1 MAYLPNATANIYL
14 LSDLINP
21 IWVGYTDTNGVV
33 IDASGE
39 PPMLPYG
46 DYRIAIDH
54 CDYDTEIHDFSIP
67 EISSLQLT
75 IGCTSSITAHETVYN
90 HALIGFGGLPPGIG
104 PLPYLGTTPP
114 SGWLLC
120 DGSAISRINYAGLF
134 AVIGIT
140 SGAGDGS
147 TTFNLPDMRGRV
159 PVGIGTYGVVSL
171 GDIGGEQNH
180 ILTITEMPSHTHNI
194 GTNDLTGPDGRT
206 KTTGNY
212 GVYYGTPTDLTGG
225 NQAHNN
231 MQPYLGVNYIIS
243 I

>member
-1 MAYLPNATANIYL
+1 MAFLPDATAKIYRL
-14 LSDLINP
+14 ADLVNP
-21 IWVGYTDTNGVV
+21 IWIGYTDTNGKV
-33 IDASGE
+33 IDAGGQ
-39 PPMLPYG
+39 LPSLSYG

-75 IGCTSSITAHETVYN
+75 IGCTSSITTHETVYN

-159 PVGIGTYGVVSL
+159 PVGIGASGVATL
-171 GDIGGEQNH
+171 GEIGGEQTH
-180 ILTITEMPSHTHNI
+180 ILTIPEMPSHTHTYLQKTSNTAFGFDAGTYEQIQGNTGVSGENI
-194 GTNDLTGPDGRT
+194 P
-206 KTTGNY
+206 
-212 GVYYGTPTDLTGG
+212 
-225 NQAHNN
+225 HNN
-231 MQPYLGVNYIIS
+231 MSPYLGVNYIIS

>member
-1 MAYLPNATANIYL
+1 MAFLPDATAKIYRL
-14 LSDLINP
+14 ADLVNP
-21 IWVGYTDTNGVV
+21 IWIGYTDTNGKV
-33 IDASGE
+33 IDAGGQ
-39 PPMLPYG
+39 LPSLSYG

-159 PVGIGTYGVVSL
+159 PVGIGASGVATL
-171 GDIGGEQNH
+171 GEIGGEQTH
-180 ILTITEMPSHTHNI
+180 ILTIPEMPSHTHTYLQKTSNTAFGFDAGTYEQIQGNTGVSGENI
-194 GTNDLTGPDGRT
+194 P
-206 KTTGNY
+206 
-212 GVYYGTPTDLTGG
+212 
-225 NQAHNN
+225 HNN
-231 MQPYLGVNYIIS
+231 MSPYLGVNYIIS